1 MKFLKMIQLNLITLI
16 YLMLEHFV
24 KRFEISFSLS
34 VKMLISSFVR
44 DGASSKIGFQIDS
57 QKSIQM
63 MVYEAQSAF

>member
-1 MKFLKMIQLNLITLI
+1 
-16 YLMLEHFV
+16 MLEHFV

-44 DGASSKIGFQIDS
+44 DGASSQIGFQIDS

-63 MVYEAQSAF
+63 IVYEAQSAF